1 MEQCPVTTDDST
13 RMSDRV
19 LAFLR
24 DRSTDSVLG
33 PRRFCRAEIVEY
45 VVETAESMGFRVWTE
60 NRRVDRPDVI
70 VLEHWSLLDS
80 YEGVISSNPGA
91 DVLYGQDLCH
101 QVPAVVR
108 LRR

>member
-1 MEQCPVTTDDST
+1 MEQCPTMMDDST
-13 RMSDRV
+13 RLSDRV
-19 LAFLR
+19 IAFLN

-33 PRRFCRAEIVEY
+33 PRRFGRADIVEY
-45 VVETAESMGFRVWTE
+45 VVEKAESMGFRVWTE
-60 NRRVDRPDVI
+60 SSRVDRPDII

-80 YEGVISSNPGA
+80 NAGIVASNPDA